1 MGGGDG
7 TEMGLVTN
15 QESMT
20 GVGGSLTPDFR
31 DKEESNIAM
40 QKYLIN
46 QSLSLTNK
54 VNLIVYFT
62 YV

>member
-20 GVGGSLTPDFR
+20 GVGGSLSPDFR
-31 DKEESNIAM
+31 DKRRATLRCKSIS
-40 QKYLIN
+40 LIN
-46 QSLSLTNK
+46 LCH
-54 VNLIVYFT
+54 
-62 YV
+62 